1 MERWGDYWRFTTAS
15 SYRLFSE
22 FWPSEGLTVEAYGNV
37 LVAMAY
43 LYGLSSVELK
53 TPELEYH
60 DRDYQVLITV
70 RAVKPHDA
78 MGVV

>member
-1 MERWGDYWRFTTAS
+1 
-15 SYRLFSE
+15 
-22 FWPSEGLTVEAYGNV
+22 VEAHGNV
-37 LVAMAY
+37 LVRMAY

-53 TPELEYH
+53 TPELGYH

-70 RAVKPHDA
+70 RAAKPHDA